1 MSDLGPPHPSAA
13 PVFMDPPSR
22 IVFHDKAIFTKAILI
37 ASTFMAFYVE
47 MGQKTTGVLPS

>member
-1 MSDLGPPHPSAA
+1 
-13 PVFMDPPSR
+13 MDPPSR